1 MRTLGTTLLSCS
13 LLAAAAGGCASDAIE
28 EDLVEVDDTK
38 ADDFY
43 SNVAA
48 EWEVRGSVKVKMT
61 DAEFANAEQRKAIV
75 ERRLTAVG
83 LYLTA
88 YVTDK
93 FHGIDINDN
102 GTIEDSE

>member
-1 MRTLGTTLLSCS
+1 MRTLGTAIGLCIIPLS
-13 LLAAAAGGCASDAIE
+13 LVTVAGCATEAVE

-38 ADDFY
+38 ADDYY

-48 EWEVRGSVKVKMT
+48 EWEVRGSVKLKMT
-61 DAEFANAEQRKAIV
+61 DAEYADEGKRKDLV
-75 ERRLTAVG
+75 SRRLTAVG

-93 FHGIDINDN
+93 FEGID
-102 GTIEDSE
+102 